1 MKLITMKFPGK
12 CRKCSKP
19 LSAGVSVWFDGDA
32 DKGQKI
38 ECSDCHFTGGATQ
51 NNNEADKEESNMS
64 DDIALCRNKLE
75 SLTVAQLVKVFKAA
89 KNGTFGF
96 NYAKDSRTNSK
107 PKLIDFMLAHVE
119 SGTYAAEALLAAI
132 DAADAVKPTV
142 AANTTDAGG
151 ELARLI
157 AQLAGGA
164 VNEDR
169 VREIVDEAMEPAL
182 DEIKAMA
189 GNKPR
194 LIEVKLPT
202 REEVTSVGIAHK
214 SFEQLLR
221 ACSARDMDGHRL
233 NVWLTGPAGSGKT
246 TAAKKVAQALGLPF
260 YFTGAVDTE
269 YKLLGFVDA
278 NGRLNSRPFR
288 QAYEHG
294 GVFLFDEVDASLPG
308 ATLAFNAALANG
320 VADFPDGMVERH
332 PDFVCIAAAN
342 TWGTGGTIDY
352 VGRNRLDAAFIDRFV
367 QIMWAYDEELEE
379 ALAPNKE
386 WFGKV
391 RRWRAAAMNM
401 GLKVIVSPRSTY
413 FGASLLEA
421 GIPEAQVIEMTVR
434 KGMTADQWNSVRSA
448 A

>member
-1 MKLITMKFPGK
+1 MKLITVKFPAK
-12 CRKCSKP
+12 CRKCAAAIA
-19 LSAGVSVWFDGDA
+19 AGTYAYFGDA
-32 DKGQKI
+32 EKGQKI
-38 ECSDCHFTGGATQ
+38 ECTACRLGSGDQ
-51 NNNEADKEESNMS
+51 NNNEAATKESKMI
-64 DDIALCRNKLE
+64 DDIALCRNKLAD
-75 SLTVAQLVKVFKAA
+75 LTVAQLVKVFKTA
-89 KNGTFGF
+89 KGGTFGF
-96 NYAKDSRTNSK
+96 NYAKDSRTNTK
-107 PKLIDFMLAHVE
+107 PGLIDYMIAAVAD
-119 SGTYAAEALLAAI
+119 GTYTAEALLRAI
-132 DAADAVKPTV
+132 DGADAVKP
-142 AANTTDAGG
+142 AAAAGSADAGSQ
-151 ELARLI
+151 LAQLI

-169 VREIVDEAMEPAL
+169 VREIVAAELDPAI

-189 GNKPR
+189 ANKPR
-194 LIEVKLPT
+194 LIEVKVPN
-202 REEVTSVGIAHK
+202 RDEVVAVGVAHK
-214 SFEQLLR
+214 DFEQLLR
-221 ACSARDMDGHRL
+221 ACSARDADGHRL
-233 NVWLTGPAGSGKT
+233 NIWLTGPAGSGKT

-342 TWGTGGTIDY
+342 TWGTGGTVEY
-352 VGRNRLDAAFIDRFV
+352 VGRNRLDAAFVDRFV
-367 QIMWAYDEELEE
+367 QIMWGYDEELEE

-386 WFGKV
+386 WCGKV
-391 RRWRAAAMNM
+391 RKWRAAAAKM

-421 GIPEAQVIEMTVR
+421 GIPEEQVIEMTVR
-434 KGMTADQWNSVRSA
+434 KGMTADQWTSVRA
-448 A
+448 AA